1 MMLNN
6 LKKNTFLILLPII
19 ILGCSSDYEFPN
31 VEVNLTIPIT
41 MPQYNNIYGNLWG
54 YEYLNGGQRY
64 HCITQIN
71 MQEQLILYVYIKV
84 DQL

>member
-6 LKKNTFLILLPII
+6 VKKNTFLILLPII

-54 YEYLNGGQRY
+54 YEYLNGGLGGIIVVQAMDGFLAY
-64 HCITQIN
+64 DLS
-71 MQEQLILYVYIKV
+71 LIHI
-84 DQL
+84 